1 MKKLFNISN
10 LKRFLVLIILFSI
23 YVFIC
28 AFLYV
33 NAVSANISSSVF
45 RLHVI
50 ANSDSAEDQNL
61 KYLVRDALIDYMNSV
76 SKNSNSKDEAISI
89 AYQHKSDFYKIAK
102 KIINDNGY
110 DYNVNIS
117 IGNFTFPTK
126 NYGDISLPA
135 GYYDALK
142 VEIGNASGQNWWCV
156 MFPPLCFVDI
166 STGIVPEDSKETIKD
181 SLHTEEYNLIN
192 NAQTADVKFKFK
204 LLEFF
209 QNIKLANN

>member
-1 MKKLFNISN
+1 MKKIFNISN

-28 AFLYV
+28 AFSYV

-76 SKNSNSKDEAISI
+76 SKNSDSKDEAISI

-102 KIINDNGY
+102 KVINDNGY

-126 NYGDISLPA
+126 DYGDISLPA

>member
-1 MKKLFNISN
+1 MKKIFNISN

-28 AFLYV
+28 AFSYV

-102 KIINDNGY
+102 KVINDNGY

>member
-1 MKKLFNISN
+1 MKKIFNISN

-28 AFLYV
+28 AFSYV
-33 NAVSANISSSVF
+33 NAISANISSSVF

-102 KIINDNGY
+102 KVINDNGY

>member
-1 MKKLFNISN
+1 MKKIFNISN

-28 AFLYV
+28 AFSYV

-102 KIINDNGY
+102 KVINDNGY
-110 DYNVNIS
+110 DYNVNIR
-117 IGNFTFPTK
+117 IGNFAFPTK

>member
-28 AFLYV
+28 AFSYV

-102 KIINDNGY
+102 KVISDNGY

>member
-10 LKRFLVLIILFSI
+10 FKRFLVLIILFSI
-23 YVFIC
+23 YVFVC
-28 AFLYV
+28 AFSYV

-102 KIINDNGY
+102 KVINDNGY

-117 IGNFTFPTK
+117 IGNFAFPTK

>member
-1 MKKLFNISN
+1 MKKIFNISN

-28 AFLYV
+28 AFSYV

-102 KIINDNGY
+102 KVINDNGY

-117 IGNFTFPTK
+117 IGNFAFPTK

-209 QNIKLANN
+209 ENIKLANN

>member
-28 AFLYV
+28 AFSYV

-102 KIINDNGY
+102 KVINDNGY

-142 VEIGNASGQNWWCV
+142 VEIGNASGQDWWCV

>member
-1 MKKLFNISN
+1 MKKIFNISN

-28 AFLYV
+28 AFSYV
-33 NAVSANISSSVF
+33 NAISANISSSVF

-102 KIINDNGY
+102 KVIDDNGY